1 MQCVAGKRRENHT
14 PLKVHMLLTVFSTI
28 KHIWSVHDMN
38 GHLKIS
44 QHENTPDIFNL
55 QYNYEPEDFHVEQ
68 CI

>member
-1 MQCVAGKRRENHT
+1 
-14 PLKVHMLLTVFSTI
+14 
-28 KHIWSVHDMN
+28 MN

-68 CI
+68 CIYHMFVSQEKL